1 MDWTNLLRRRAGAR
15 AGLAAALL
23 LLAPNGVAAAQPG
36 VSAAPIASG
45 VAATLEAC
53 VTSVAQPE
61 RSATF
66 SGEMTATA
74 STAKMSMRIDL
85 EERAPEEAEFHP
97 VVESGLGVWRAADPK
112 VKVYKYV
119 RQVSNLSP
127 PASYRALV
135 RFRWFNAAGHVI
147 RRAGRVTSKCL
158 QPATPVEPPSAPLGG
173 GETPPSAPTVNS

>member
-1 MDWTNLLRRRAGAR
+1 MQQRACGLRGRDCWRSLQAVWPG
-15 AGLAAALL
+15 
-23 LLAPNGVAAAQPG
+23 AQPG
-36 VSAAPIASG
+36 ETASAPTGG

-74 STAKMSMRIDL
+74 GTAKMSMRIDL
-85 EERAPEEAEFHP
+85 EERAPEEAEFRP

-127 PASYRALV
+127 PASYRALI

-147 RRAGRVTSKCL
+147 KRAQRLTSRCL
-158 QPATPVEPPSAPLGG
+158 QPSAPAEVPIAPVSGSG
-173 GETPPSAPTVNS
+173 ASPPVPTSSG

>member
-1 MDWTNLLRRRAGAR
+1 MAWTNLLRRCSGAL
-15 AGLAAALL
+15 AAFAAALL
-23 LLAPNGVAAAQPG
+23 VLAPSGVAGAQPG
-36 VSAAPIASG
+36 ETASGLTGG

-53 VTSVAQPE
+53 VTSVTQPE

-74 STAKMSMRIDL
+74 GTAKMSMRIDL
-85 EERAPEEAEFHP
+85 EERAPEEAEFRP

-127 PASYRALV
+127 PASYRALI

-147 RRAGRVTSKCL
+147 KRAQRLTSRCL
-158 QPATPVEPPSAPLGG
+158 QPSTPAEVPIAPVGGSGAPPPVPASSG
-173 GETPPSAPTVNS
+173 

>member
-1 MDWTNLLRRRAGAR
+1 MDWTNLLRRHAGALT
-15 AGLAAALL
+15 GLAATLL
-23 LLAPNGVAAAQPG
+23 VLAPSGALGAQPG

-127 PASYRALV
+127 PAAYRALV

-147 RRAGRVTSKCL
+147 RRAERLTTKCL
-158 QPATPVEPPSAPLGG
+158 QPATPVESPAAPLAG
-173 GETPPSAPTVNS
+173 GEAPASAPTTSS